1 MNVEVNSNGVNKL
14 IKYNILSDE
23 EIQECLEIV
32 NKEDCVV
39 KLTWFVRYNGWHNL
53 LIKNGMT
60 FEECKDKLPKVY
72 GL

>member
-1 MNVEVNSNGVNKL
+1 MKY
-14 IKYNILSDE
+14 IKEYLCDKETPSDE
-23 EIQECLEIV
+23 EIKECLDIV
-32 NKEDCVV
+32 NKEDCIV

>member
-1 MNVEVNSNGVNKL
+1 MKY
-14 IKYNILSDE
+14 IKEYLCDKGTPSDE
-23 EIQECLEIV
+23 EIKECLDIV

-60 FEECKDKLPKVY
+60 FEECKDKLPKIY
-72 GL
+72 GV

>member
-1 MNVEVNSNGVNKL
+1 MKY
-14 IKYNILSDE
+14 IKEYLCDKITPSDE
-23 EIQECLEIV
+23 EIRECLEIV
-32 NKEDCVV
+32 NKEDCIV

>member
-1 MNVEVNSNGVNKL
+1 MR
-14 IKYNILSDE
+14 DE
-23 EIQECLEIV
+23 EIRECLEIV
-32 NKEDCVV
+32 NKEDCIV
-39 KLTWFVRYNGWHNL
+39 KLTWFYPCNGWHNL